1 MNRIIPRL
9 EVVIESAL
17 FLEGG
22 LRGWTILIA
31 ETFVGTDV
39 NVELVVDVGI
49 RSTYVDHPKVD
60 KIAGF
65 FQHVSARTALAD
77 FLIDGSIAE
86 GEGAQ

>member
-22 LRGWTILIA
+22 LSGWAILIA

-49 RSTYVDHPKVD
+49 
-60 KIAGF
+60 
-65 FQHVSARTALAD
+65 
-77 FLIDGSIAE
+77 
-86 GEGAQ
+86 